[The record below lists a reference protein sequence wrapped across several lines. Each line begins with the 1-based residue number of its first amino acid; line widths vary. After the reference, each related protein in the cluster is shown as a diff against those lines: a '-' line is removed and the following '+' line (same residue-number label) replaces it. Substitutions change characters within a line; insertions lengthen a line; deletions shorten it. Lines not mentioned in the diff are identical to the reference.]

1 MPNLLTQSMLSD
13 ALTQADLTD
22 PRYETHAMQILLE
35 SIHTALAERW
45 QCNRQLIRSCP
56 VVPLEN
62 NYDRLGY
69 PGDGAARDERYTRYV
84 SDQLILR
91 TQTSCAIPDLLSG
104 LNVDPPK
111 DLLLILPGLV
121 YRRDSIDRLHCGEP
135 HQLDLWRIVDRQSGV
150 LMSFE
155 KLEEMIATVLQA
167 ALPEKEWR
175 ISESPHPYT
184 EQGVQI
190 DVLWHG
196 EWVEIG
202 ECGLVARPI
211 LDNASL
217 NNHTGLAMGL
227 GMDRLL
233 MLRKNVPDIRLLRN
247 QDPRIRAQMNDLT
260 SYRPV
265 SVMPAIRRDLSLCI
279 EKSLN
284 EEEIGDIL
292 RSQLPEVD
300 CIESLDII
308 SETSYSDLPP
318 AAHKRMGM
326 QPGHKNILLRLIIRH
341 IDKSLTDKDANGVR
355 NKVYKLLHEGINME
369 LANDG

>member
-1 MPNLLTQSMLSD
+1 MPNLLTQSLLSD

-22 PRYETHAMQILLE
+22 PRHEPHAMQILVGG
-35 SIHTALAERW
+35 IHAALAEHW

-56 VVPLEN
+56 VVPVEN

-69 PGDGAARDERYTRYV
+69 PSDGAARDERYTRYV

-91 TQTSCAIPDLLSG
+91 TQTSCAVPDLLSG
-104 LNVDPPK
+104 LNIDPPR

-150 LMSFE
+150 LMSSE
-155 KLEEMIATVLQA
+155 KLEEMIATVMQA
-167 ALPEKEWR
+167 VLPDMEWR

-211 LDNASL
+211 LDNAKL
-217 NNHTGLAMGL
+217 YNHTGLAMGL
-227 GMDRLL
+227 GLDRLL
-233 MLRKNVPDIRLLRN
+233 MLRKDVPDIRLLRN
-247 QDPRIRAQMNDLT
+247 QDPRIREQMNDLT
-260 SYRPV
+260 AYRPV

-292 RSQLPEVD
+292 RSELLEVD
-300 CIESLDII
+300 CIESLVII

-318 AAHKRMGM
+318 AAHERMGM
-326 QPGHKNILLRLIIRH
+326 QPNQKNILLQLIIRH
-341 IDKSLTDKDANGVR
+341 IDRTLTDKDANFVR
-355 NKVYKLLHEGINME
+355 NKVYKLLHEGTNME
-369 LANDG
+369 LADDS